1 MCGLTPIDLIAAT
14 ANACNKEKMQPGLGV
29 GSVTKQS

>member
-14 ANACNKEKMQPGLGV
+14 ANASNKEKKQPGWEPEE
-29 GSVTKQS
+29 